1 MAGFLRQACSMSL
14 RPKPLG
20 FLVLGEQARAAVV
33 ALAKLSTTLKPPICK
48 LLASS
53 IPVGTSW
60 TTSPNCTG
68 TESPEAPPGPLQ
80 PSPLRSKRSHSL
92 SPPLSPMTAIG
103 RAGQRPRVINA
114 DHAEGALRGSPSA
127 SWASH
132 LASPTAALSGKLLGR
147 LARRSANL
155 TSGLPS
161 ATQPGPDQRTLAST
175 RRGLAHSGQS
185 RRYITVGVEHRA
197 FDCRAPHHHQKGES
211 AARQIY

>member
-33 ALAKLSTTLKPPICK
+33 ALTKLSTTLKPPICK

-114 DHAEGALRGSPSA
+114 DHAEGALRGSSERVLGIASRLTDGCLVRQALRPSRQ
-127 SWASH
+127 
-132 LASPTAALSGKLLGR
+132 ALGQPNIRPALCNTTWP
-147 LARRSANL
+147 RSEDACLN
-155 TSGLPS
+155 
-161 ATQPGPDQRTLAST
+161 
-175 RRGLAHSGQS
+175 
-185 RRYITVGVEHRA
+185 
-197 FDCRAPHHHQKGES
+197 
-211 AARQIY
+211 